1 MKKHALCLLAVLLAL
16 TFLLGGCGS
25 NAVSGGQNAGGRN
38 DGGTNSGASPVPQQS
53 SAPAGDAGSGNDG
66 SSQGWVSDVVYVPS
80 FEAYPASMD
89 PGYTRCAMERED
101 GVWFIRQVEEGD
113 TLTYCLMRGGKDAS
127 DPELIAS
134 FDADTGIEWM
144 CFLEEGKV
152 WLDKFD
158 TSNWANT
165 LLEVDL
171 ETGEILRE
179 YPFPAEHG
187 LILDLFDLPD
197 RSLGI
202 SSYSMMSGEQLVF
215 KMDDE
220 GNFIQLDM
228 PVDKERRYLVTFLG
242 SEGSGLPEGE
252 CLAVDKAALFA
263 FTPGSGDRRELMR
276 WEEWGIYFG
285 DTTPLGLQDGVVRLL
300 DRYYKE
306 YITLTPTPRS
316 EVPPRQEVSLACLT
330 VESALH
336 DAVRDFNRRSIEY
349 YVDIR
354 DYSEGKVFTGAVKD
368 QAITAMNLDIIG
380 GNLPDLIAVQDG
392 VPFRSYAAKGILQD
406 LGPWL
411 ADEGIELVP
420 QLRRAG
426 TLEDELLM
434 VCGSFGI
441 LTAAGMGEG
450 LAAAGGWTLAEAE
463 AMAAAAPDC
472 AGVFTTPM
480 TRDLYMEWLNWYL
493 EGFLDREAGTASFD
507 SPEFRDMLRYAAAL
521 PTEAPATAQE
531 EREIMEGR
539 ALVDAT
545 TISSVQDWQSRDLYY
560 EGQLQCPGFPV
571 ADGVG
576 SIIKMEVPL
585 ALSASAA
592 NPEGACAFL
601 RSMLEESRQAGYTDR
616 FPANQAAFA
625 RQLAEAMRE
634 PTPEEGYTVTVH
646 YATGLELGDGKVY
659 IWDSADGER
668 APRAIHQ
675 WIDENYVTVREA
687 MLYAMSEEQ
696 KGRLTALLDSA
707 VRTSA
712 YDQVVAVIVS
722 EEVAPFF
729 AGQRDLDTVV
739 ANIQSR
745 VALYMAEQ
753 G

>member
-1 MKKHALCLLAVLLAL
+1 MKKHALRLLAVLLAL
-16 TFLLGGCGS
+16 TFLLGGCG
-25 NAVSGGQNAGGRN
+25 NQTVGGGANVGSGADAGGAH
-38 DGGTNSGASPVPQQS
+38 SGAAPVPQQS
-53 SAPAGDAGSGNDG
+53 SAPEGNAGGGSAGGE
-66 SSQGWVSDVVYVPS
+66 SDVVYVPA
-80 FEAYPASMD
+80 FEAYPASMN
-89 PGYTRCAMERED
+89 PSYTRCAMERED
-101 GVWFIRQVEEGD
+101 GVWFIRQVQEGD

-127 DPELIAS
+127 DPEVIAS

-202 SSYSMMSGEQLVF
+202 SSYSMMTGEQLVF

-228 PVDKERRYLVTFLG
+228 PLDRERRYLVTFLG

-252 CLAVDKAALFA
+252 CLGLDKAALFA
-263 FTPGSGDRRELMR
+263 FTPGSGERRELMR

-300 DRYYKE
+300 DRYYQE

-349 YVDIR
+349 YVDVR

-420 QLRRAG
+420 QLRR
-426 TLEDELLM
+426 
-434 VCGSFGI
+434 
-441 LTAAGMGEG
+441 AGMGEG

-521 PTEAPATAQE
+521 PTEAPSAAQE

-616 FPANQAAFA
+616 FPANLAAFES
-625 RQLAEAMRE
+625 QLAEAMRE
-634 PTPEEGYTVTVH
+634 PAPEEGYTITLH
-646 YATGLELGDGKVY
+646 FATGLELADGTVY
-659 IWDSADGER
+659 IWDSSTGER